1 MIIPHLEHSSRYYS
15 ILTQEKI
22 DLNINGTAKIKVLF
36 FPVEVLREEEDK
48 AIGPLDSL

>member
-15 ILTQEKI
+15 ILTQGRI

-36 FPVEVLREEEDK
+36 FPVEVLQRRTIK
-48 AIGPLDSL
+48 P